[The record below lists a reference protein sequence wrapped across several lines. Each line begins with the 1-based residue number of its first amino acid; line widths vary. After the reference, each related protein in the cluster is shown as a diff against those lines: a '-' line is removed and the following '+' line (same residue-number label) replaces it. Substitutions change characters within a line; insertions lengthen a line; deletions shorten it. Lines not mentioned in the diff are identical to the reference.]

1 MFVRPRHL
9 DSHRGSVTLCRKV
22 AVTRAALTLARGVT
36 VAAQGG
42 GASTARETDRP
53 LLRVVAS
60 PDIAAAVAWVAEGV
74 RDAGGC
80 PGADVRAEAGL
91 DVLTALRQSSPP
103 PDAWIPDS
111 SLW

>member
-1 MFVRPRHL
+1 M
-9 DSHRGSVTLCRKV
+9 
-22 AVTRAALTLARGVT
+22 T

-42 GASTARETDRP
+42 ASTACETDRP
-53 LLRVVAS
+53 LLRVAAS
-60 PDIAAAVAWVAEGV
+60 LDIAAAVARVTDGV

-103 PDAWIPDS
+103 PDVWIPDS